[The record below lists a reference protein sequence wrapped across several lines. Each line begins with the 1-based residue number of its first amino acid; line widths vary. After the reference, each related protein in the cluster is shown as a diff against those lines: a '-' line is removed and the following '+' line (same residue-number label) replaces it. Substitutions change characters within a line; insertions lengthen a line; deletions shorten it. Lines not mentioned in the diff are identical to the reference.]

1 MRAMRVLRIKTV
13 LSLIRK
19 EFRQL
24 FRDKKMR
31 FMVFSSPLVMIIIFG
46 YSINMDVTNVEM
58 AVLDQDR
65 TAVSRAL
72 IERFTASGYFI
83 PNQYLSSPEEIDR
96 LLDTGGAEFA
106 LVVERGFAR
115 KIKSGLTGNIQT
127 IIDGTDSSRAAVIVA
142 YVNQITQ
149 EFSQQYLMGRIRT
162 VMLNKAE
169 APHRGRRNIEM
180 QERFLF
186 NPDLASRNFFLP
198 GMLGLL
204 LVLISTLLTAMSIV
218 KEREAGT
225 IEQIVVSPLRP
236 MEYIAGKTV
245 PFIIVSF
252 IDIVLISAVII
263 FWFRVPFNGSVLF
276 LLFSGLVFIFTCSAI
291 GLFISFISRTQQQ
304 AMLST
309 FLFFMPAILLSGFI
323 FPIYSMPEVIQA
335 LTYLNPMRYYTVIV
349 RGIFLKGVGVSVLW
363 KDLAALALI
372 GVGMFY
378 FSARRF
384 AEGME

>member
-1 MRAMRVLRIKTV
+1 MKAIRKKTV
-13 LSLIRK
+13 LSFLRK

-24 FRDKKMR
+24 FRDRKMR
-31 FMVFSSPLVMIIIFG
+31 FVVFMPPLVMMIVFG
-46 YSINMDVTNVEM
+46 YSINMDVASVEM

-72 IERFTASGYFI
+72 VERFTASGYFV
-83 PNQYLSSPEEIDR
+83 PKHYLASPREIDR
-96 LLDTGGAEFA
+96 FLDTGEAEFA
-106 LVVERGFAR
+106 LVVERGFANR
-115 KIKSGLTGNIQT
+115 VKSGLTGSVQT

-149 EFSQQYLMGRIRT
+149 EFSQQYLLGRIRT
-162 VMLNKAE
+162 VVLNKGTAL
-169 APHRGRRNIEM
+169 PRGRQSIGL

-218 KEREAGT
+218 REREAGT

-245 PFIIVSF
+245 PFMLVGFLDII
-252 IDIVLISAVII
+252 LISVIII
-263 FWFRVPFNGSVLF
+263 FWFRVPFNGSFLF
-276 LLFSGLVFIFTCSAI
+276 LLASGIVFIFTCSSV

-304 AMLST
+304 AMLSS
-309 FLFFMPAILLSGFI
+309 FLFFLPAILLSGFI
-323 FPIYSMPEVIQA
+323 FPIYSMPEVIQ
-335 LTYLNPMRYYTVIV
+335 LITYLNPMRYFITIL
-349 RGIFLKGVGVSVLW
+349 RGVFLKGTGLVVLW
-363 KDLAALALI
+363 KELAALGFLGMAL
-372 GVGMFY
+372 FY

-384 AEGME
+384 SRGIE

>member
-1 MRAMRVLRIKTV
+1 MKTIRKKAV
-13 LSLIRK
+13 LSFLRK

-31 FMVFSSPLVMIIIFG
+31 FVVFMPPLVMMIIFG
-46 YSINMDVTNVEM
+46 YSINMDVANVGM

-65 TAVSRAL
+65 TSVSRAL
-72 IERFTASGYFI
+72 VERFTASGYFV
-83 PNQYLSSPEEIDR
+83 PKRYLSSPKEIDR
-96 LLDTGGAEFA
+96 MMDTGEAEFV
-106 LVVERGFAR
+106 LVVERGFAGR
-115 KIKSGLTGNIQT
+115 VKSGLTGSVQT

-149 EFSQQYLMGRIRT
+149 EFSQQYLLGRIRT
-162 VMLNKAE
+162 VMLN
-169 APHRGRRNIEM
+169 RGAGLPGGRESIGL

-218 KEREAGT
+218 REREAGT

-245 PFIIVSF
+245 PFMLVGF
-252 IDIVLISAVII
+252 IDIILISAIII
-263 FWFRVPFNGSVLF
+263 FWFRVPFNGSFVF
-276 LLFSGLVFIFTCSAI
+276 LLASGIVFIFTCSSV
-291 GLFISFISRTQQQ
+291 GLFISFVSRTQQQ
-304 AMLST
+304 AMLSS

-323 FPIYSMPEVIQA
+323 FPIYSMPEVIQL
-335 LTYLNPMRYYTVIV
+335 LTYLNPMRYYIAIL
-349 RGIFLKGVGVSVLW
+349 RGVFLKGVGLVVLW
-363 KDLAALALI
+363 KEIAALGLLGIAL
-372 GVGMFY
+372 FY

-384 AEGME
+384 TRGIE